1 MARKIAVGMA
11 EYRVSNDPEDV
22 LCVLGLGSCVGV
34 CLYDPVRR
42 IGGMAHVLLP
52 EHLPGQS
59 NPFKFA
65 DTAVPALLAEVEK
78 AGASRR
84 NILAKISGGAKMFS
98 GADTLFDIGKRNAE
112 AVREALKV
120 LGIPLKGEDIGG
132 NRGRSIFFYLEDG
145 RLEIKILGRDVM
157 VI

>member
-52 EHLPGQS
+52 EHLPDQS

>member
-1 MARKIAVGMA
+1 
-11 EYRVSNDPEDV
+11 
-22 LCVLGLGSCVGV
+22 
-34 CLYDPVRR
+34 
-42 IGGMAHVLLP
+42 
-52 EHLPGQS
+52 
-59 NPFKFA
+59 
-65 DTAVPALLAEVEK
+65 
-78 AGASRR
+78 
-84 NILAKISGGAKMFS
+84 MFS

-112 AVREALKV
+112 AVREALKA